1 MFHVKHE
8 KRSPVIIAVANQ
20 KGGVGKTTT
29 SVNLAA
35 SLAVYEVPTLLID
48 MDPQAN
54 ASLAFGIDY
63 RAGGLHVYDV
73 MLGRAG
79 LSEAV
84 RHTELGSLDVLPSHP
99 DVVAAEVELVDVEDR
114 AGLLKAALGSSD
126 RYDIII
132 IDCPPALGF
141 LTLNALVAAS
151 RVVVPMQ
158 CEFYALDGLARLV
171 QTIDLTRRSWNPDLM
186 LLGLVL
192 TMFDSRNRLSHQVAE
207 DGSGTFRARSSTQ
220 SPQHQA
226 CGKPFTWKTGYTFDV
241 KNWRSQ
247 PTWIL
252 PPSCSSFS
260 ELSLRGFR

>member
-1 MFHVKHE
+1 MKHNE
-8 KRSPVIIAVANQ
+8 RSPVIIAIANQ

-35 SLAVYEVPTLLID
+35 SLAVYEVPVLLID

-63 RAGGLHVYDV
+63 RVGGKNVYDV
-73 MLGRAG
+73 MLGNAA
-79 LSEAV
+79 LEDVV
-84 RHTELGSLDVLPSHP
+84 RKTELASLDVLPSHP

-114 AGLLKAALGSSD
+114 AVLLREVLAGLSG
-126 RYDIII
+126 RYAVVL

-141 LTLNALVAAS
+141 LTLNALVAAHS
-151 RVVVPMQ
+151 VIVPLQ

-171 QTIDLTRRSWNPDLM
+171 QTIELTKRSWNPDLK

-207 DGSGTFRARSSTQ
+207 EVARHFPDQVFATKIPRNIRLAE
-220 SPQHQA
+220 SPSH
-226 CGKPFTWKTGYTFDV
+226 GKPVILFDV
-241 KNWRSQ
+241 RS
-247 PTWIL
+247 TGAAAHM
-252 PPSCSSFS
+252 
-260 ELSLRGFR
+260 ELAAELLDRLNLN